1 MGSKGMKN
9 ATSQQAREP
18 VDVERLWH
26 IWNMNGPDLTLAC
39 EICSL
44 LKENELLYE
53 LDIFLR
59 NSPLEEEYLVNE
71 TLNRAK
77 VKVAFWRGDF
87 ESVYSILQ
95 VRQTLLLQKFNTKLQ
110 RNRDISGKLSIPSVE
125 E

>member
-53 LDIFLR
+53 LDTFLR

-95 VRQTLLLQKFNTKLQ
+95 VRQTLLLQTFNTKLQ
-110 RNRDISGKLSIPSVE
+110 RNRGISGKLSIPSVE

>member
-95 VRQTLLLQKFNTKLQ
+95 VRQTLLLQTFNTKLQ
-110 RNRDISGKLSIPSVE
+110 RNRGISGKLSIPSVE

>member
-87 ESVYSILQ
+87 ESVYNILQ

>member
-87 ESVYSILQ
+87 ESVYNILQ
-95 VRQTLLLQKFNTKLQ
+95 VRQTLLLQTFNTKLQ
-110 RNRDISGKLSIPSVE
+110 RNRGISGKLSIPSVE